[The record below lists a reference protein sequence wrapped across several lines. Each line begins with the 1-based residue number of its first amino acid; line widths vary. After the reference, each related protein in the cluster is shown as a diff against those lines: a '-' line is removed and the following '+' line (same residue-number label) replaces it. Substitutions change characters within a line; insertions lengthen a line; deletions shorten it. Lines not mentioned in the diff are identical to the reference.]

1 MEKQI
6 KKFKVPYHLDW
17 TYGVS
22 IEEIRKDLDELE
34 KLGVKQ
40 INIESVDYYGSLS
53 VLIEAYTER
62 EETDLEYENRI
73 NEERVIQEKIKVLEL
88 KKLEELKRRYLSD

>member
-6 KKFKVPYHLDW
+6 KKFKVPYHLEW

-22 IEEIRKDLDELE
+22 IEQIRKDLDELE
-34 KLGVKQ
+34 KFGVTE
-40 INIESVDYYGSLS
+40 IYIESLENFGCSS
-53 VLIEAYTER
+53 VLIEAYAER

-73 NEERVIQEKIKVLEL
+73 NEERVKQEKIKVLEL
-88 KKLEELKRRYLSD
+88 KQLEELKLKYGL